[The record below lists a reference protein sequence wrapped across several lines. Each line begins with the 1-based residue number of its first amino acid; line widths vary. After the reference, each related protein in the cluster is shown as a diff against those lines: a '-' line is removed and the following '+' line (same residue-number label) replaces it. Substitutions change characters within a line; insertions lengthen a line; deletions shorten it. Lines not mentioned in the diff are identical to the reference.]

1 MGFCIR
7 LPLIGQIAWPLYA
20 CLFLTAIASAA
31 DVTVF
36 VGTYTNGQSKSK
48 GIYSLQF
55 DETSGQLSAPT
66 LAVESESPSFLAMHP
81 SGRYL
86 YAANEHPSGPPNA
99 PGTVSAFSV
108 DGATLK
114 LINIVSSR
122 GAGPCHVAVD
132 RTGHWL
138 FAANYMGGSIAA
150 FPIQANGA
158 LGEASSFFQHTLT
171 SVEPRQKEPHAHMV
185 VLSPDNRFLL
195 VADLGGDRVFVY
207 RFDERSGK
215 LTLNDPPGGIL
226 PPGSGPRH
234 IAFSRDGKLLYV
246 LSELKDTVTTFR
258 WDAGKGALE
267 STDSLSA
274 LPFGYS
280 GPKSG
285 AEIAV
290 HPAGKFLYTSNR
302 GHDSIAMFAIA
313 ADGKLTASGH
323 EPTRGKT
330 PRNFAIDPAGK
341 FLLAANQDSST
352 IAVFRIDEHTGKL
365 APLGEPVTVPT
376 PVSILFP
383 PRR

>member
-1 MGFCIR
+1 MR
-7 LPLIGQIAWPLYA
+7 LIPLIGQIVI
-20 CLFLTAIASAA
+20 LTTAASAA

-36 VGTYTNGQSKSK
+36 VGTYTNAQSK

-55 DETSGQLSAPT
+55 DDTSGKLSAPT
-66 LAVESESPSFLAMHP
+66 LAAESDSPSFLGMHP
-81 SGRYL
+81 TGRYL
-86 YAANEHPSGPPNA
+86 YAANEHPSGPANA
-99 PGTVSAFSV
+99 PGTVSAFAV
-108 DGATLK
+108 DGSKLK

-122 GAGPCHVAVD
+122 GNGPCHVAVD

-138 FAANYMGGSIAA
+138 FTANYGSGSIAA

-171 SVEPRQKEPHAHMV
+171 SVEPRQKGPHAHMV

-258 WDAGKGALE
+258 WDASKGALE
-267 STDSLSA
+267 STDTLSA
-274 LPFGYS
+274 LPVGYT

-290 HPAGKFLYTSNR
+290 HPTGKFLYTSNR
-302 GHDSIAMFAIA
+302 GHDSIAMYAIA

-330 PRNFAIDPAGK
+330 PRNFAIDPTGK

-352 IAVFRIDEHTGKL
+352 IAVFRIDEKTGKL
-365 APLGEPVTVPT
+365 TPVGDPAAVPT
-376 PVSILFP
+376 PVSILFA
-383 PRR
+383 PRK

>member
-1 MGFCIR
+1 
-7 LPLIGQIAWPLYA
+7 
-20 CLFLTAIASAA
+20 
-31 DVTVF
+31 
-36 VGTYTNGQSKSK
+36 
-48 GIYSLQF
+48 
-55 DETSGQLSAPT
+55 
-66 LAVESESPSFLAMHP
+66 
-81 SGRYL
+81 
-86 YAANEHPSGPPNA
+86 
-99 PGTVSAFSV
+99 
-108 DGATLK
+108 

-138 FAANYMGGSIAA
+138 FAANYAGGSIAA

-158 LGEASSFFQHTLT
+158 LGDASSFFQHTLT
-171 SVEPRQKEPHAHMV
+171 SVDARQKEPHAHMV

-258 WDAGKGALE
+258 WDAGKGTLE

-274 LPFGYS
+274 LPAGYTGS
-280 GPKSG
+280 KSG

-290 HPAGKFLYTSNR
+290 HPTGKFLYTSNR
-302 GHDSIAMFAIA
+302 GHDSIAIFAIA

-323 EPTRGKT
+323 ESTRGKT
-330 PRNFAIDPAGK
+330 PRNFAIDPTGK

-352 IAVFRIDEHTGKL
+352 IAVFRINEKTGKL
-365 APLGEPVTVPT
+365 TPVGDPTAVPN
-376 PVSILFP
+376 PVSILFAA
-383 PRR
+383 RK

>member
-20 CLFLTAIASAA
+20 SLLLAATVSAA
-31 DVTVF
+31 DLTVF
-36 VGTYTNGQSKSK
+36 VGTYTNAQSK

-55 DETSGQLSAPT
+55 DESSGKLSAPT
-66 LAVESESPSFLAMHP
+66 LAAESESPSFLAMHP
-81 SGRYL
+81 TGRYL

-99 PGTVSAFSV
+99 PGTISGFAV
-108 DGATLK
+108 DGNKLK

-138 FAANYMGGSIAA
+138 FAANYTGGSIAA

-158 LGEASSFFQHTLT
+158 LGEATSFFQHTLT
-171 SVEPRQKEPHAHMV
+171 SVDPRQKEPHAQMV

-207 RFDERSGK
+207 RFDEHTGK

-226 PPGSGPRH
+226 PPGTGPRH

-246 LSELKDTVTTFR
+246 LSELKAAVTTFR
-258 WDAGKGALE
+258 WDAGKGTLE
-267 STDSLSA
+267 STDTISA
-274 LPFGYS
+274 LPAGYA

-285 AEIAV
+285 AEIAL
-290 HPAGKFLYTSNR
+290 HPTGKFLYTSNR
-302 GHDSIAMFAIA
+302 GHDSIAIFSIA

-323 EPTRGKT
+323 QPTRGKT
-330 PRNFAIDPAGK
+330 PRNFTIDPTGK

-352 IAVFRIDEHTGKL
+352 IAVFRIDEKTGKL
-365 APLGEPVTVPT
+365 APVGDPAAVPT
-376 PVSILFP
+376 PVAILFP
-383 PRR
+383 SRR

>member
-1 MGFCIR
+1 MR
-7 LPLIGQIAWPLYA
+7 LSLIGQAGWLLYA
-20 CLFLTAIASAA
+20 TASAA
-31 DVTVF
+31 NVTMF
-36 VGTYTNGQSKSK
+36 VGTYTNAQSK

-55 DETSGQLSAPT
+55 DDASGKLSAPA
-66 LAVESESPSFLAMHP
+66 LAAESESPSFLAMHHT
-81 SGRYL
+81 GHYL
-86 YAANEHPSGPPNA
+86 YAANEHPTGPANA
-99 PGTVSAFSV
+99 PGTISAFTV
-108 DGATLK
+108 DAGKLK

-138 FAANYMGGSIAA
+138 FAANYAGGSIAA

-158 LGEASSFFQHTLT
+158 LGEAASFFQHTLT

-185 VLSPDNRFLL
+185 VLSPDNHFLL

-207 RFDERSGK
+207 RFDERTGK
-215 LTLNDPPGGIL
+215 LTLNDPPGGVL

-234 IAFSRDGKLLYV
+234 IAFSHDGKLLYV

-258 WDAGKGALE
+258 WDASKGTLV
-267 STDSLSA
+267 STDTLSA
-274 LPFGYS
+274 LPAGYS

-290 HPAGKFLYTSNR
+290 HPTGKFLYSSNR

-323 EPTRGKT
+323 EPTKGKT
-330 PRNFAIDPAGK
+330 PRNFTIDPSGK

-352 IAVFRIDEHTGKL
+352 IAVFRIDDKTGKL
-365 APLGEPVTVPT
+365 APVGDPVAVPT
-376 PVSILFP
+376 PVSLLFE
-383 PRR
+383 PRK

>member
-1 MGFCIR
+1 MEFSKRRIN
-7 LPLIGQIAWPLYA
+7 LIGQIV
-20 CLFLTAIASAA
+20 FLTTAASAA

-36 VGTYTNGQSKSK
+36 VGTYTNAQSK
-48 GIYSLQF
+48 GIYSVQF
-55 DETSGQLSAPT
+55 DEASGKLSAPT
-66 LAVESESPSFLAMHP
+66 LAVESDSPSFLAMHP
-81 SGRYL
+81 TGRYL
-86 YAANEHPSGPPNA
+86 YAANEHPSGPANA
-99 PGTVSAFSV
+99 PGTVSAFAV
-108 DGATLK
+108 DGGKLK

-138 FAANYMGGSIAA
+138 FVANYTGGSIAA
-150 FPIQANGA
+150 FPIQANGG

-171 SVEPRQKEPHAHMV
+171 SVEPRQKGPHAHIV

-215 LTLNDPPGGIL
+215 LTLNDPPAGIL

-267 STDSLSA
+267 STETLSA
-274 LPFGYS
+274 LPAGYT

-290 HPAGKFLYTSNR
+290 HPTGKFLYTSNR

-330 PRNFAIDPAGK
+330 PRNFAIDPTGK

-352 IAVFRIDEHTGKL
+352 IAVFRIDEKTGKL
-365 APLGEPVTVPT
+365 SPVGDPAAVPT
-376 PVSILFP
+376 PVSILFMSRP
-383 PRR
+383 

>member
-1 MGFCIR
+1 MEFSLRRIS
-7 LPLIGQIAWPLYA
+7 LIGQFMWLLISAVV
-20 CLFLTAIASAA
+20 LTASASAA
-31 DVTVF
+31 DINVF
-36 VGTYTNGQSKSK
+36 VGTYTNAQSK

-55 DETSGQLSAPT
+55 DETSGKLSAPT
-66 LAVESESPSFLAMHP
+66 LAAEAESPSFLAMHP
-81 SGRYL
+81 TGRYL
-86 YAANEHPSGPPNA
+86 YAANEHPSGPPSA
-99 PGTVSAFSV
+99 PGTISAFAV
-108 DGATLK
+108 DGNRLK
-114 LINIVSSR
+114 LLNIVSSR

-138 FAANYMGGSIAA
+138 FAANYAGGSIAA

-171 SVEPRQKEPHAHMV
+171 SVDARQKEPHAHMV

-207 RFDERSGK
+207 RFDERTGK
-215 LTLNDPPGGIL
+215 LTLNNPPAGIL

-246 LSELKDTVTTFR
+246 LSELKATVTTFR
-258 WDAGKGALE
+258 WDGSKGALE
-267 STDSLSA
+267 HVDSISA
-274 LPFGYS
+274 LPAGYT

-290 HPAGKFLYTSNR
+290 HPSGKFLYTSNR
-302 GHDSIAMFAIA
+302 GHDSIAIFAIA
-313 ADGKLTASGH
+313 ADGKLTALGH
-323 EPTRGKT
+323 QPTRGKT
-330 PRNFAIDPAGK
+330 PRNFTIDPTGK

-352 IAVFRIDEHTGKL
+352 IAVFRIDEKTGKL
-365 APLGEPVTVPT
+365 APIGDPVAVPN

-383 PRR
+383 PRS

>member
-1 MGFCIR
+1 MR
-7 LPLIGQIAWPLYA
+7 LIPLIGQIAL
-20 CLFLTAIASAA
+20 LTTAVSAA
-31 DVTVF
+31 DITVF
-36 VGTYTNGQSKSK
+36 VGTYTNAQSK

-55 DETSGQLSAPT
+55 DDASGKLSAPT
-66 LAVESESPSFLAMHP
+66 LAAESDSPSFLALHP
-81 SGRYL
+81 NGRYV
-86 YAANEHPSGPPNA
+86 YAANEHPSGPANA
-99 PGTVSAFSV
+99 PGTVSAFAV
-108 DGATLK
+108 DGGKLK

-122 GAGPCHVAVD
+122 GGGPCHVAVD

-138 FAANYMGGSIAA
+138 FVANYGSGSVAA
-150 FPIQANGA
+150 FPIQANGG

-171 SVEPRQKEPHAHMV
+171 SVEPRQKGPHAHMV

-258 WDAGKGALE
+258 WDASKGALA
-267 STDSLSA
+267 STDTLSA
-274 LPFGYS
+274 LPAGYN

-290 HPAGKFLYTSNR
+290 HPTGKFLYSSNR
-302 GHDSIAMFAIA
+302 GHDSIAMYAIA
-313 ADGKLTASGH
+313 ADGKLTAQGH
-323 EPTRGKT
+323 QPTRGKT
-330 PRNFAIDPAGK
+330 PRNFAIDPTGK
-341 FLLAANQDSST
+341 FLLAANQDSSN
-352 IAVFRIDEHTGKL
+352 IAVFRIDEKTGKL
-365 APLGEPVTVPT
+365 T
-376 PVSILFP
+376 PVGDPVAVPSPVAILFP
-383 PRR
+383 SRR

>member
-1 MGFCIR
+1 MEFSMR
-7 LPLIGQIAWPLYA
+7 LIPLIGQIVL
-20 CLFLTAIASAA
+20 LTTAASAA

-36 VGTYTNGQSKSK
+36 VGTYTNAQSK

-55 DETSGQLSAPT
+55 DEASGKLSAPT
-66 LAVESESPSFLAMHP
+66 LAAESDSPSFLAMHP
-81 SGRYL
+81 TGRYL
-86 YAANEHPSGPPNA
+86 YAANEHPSGPANA
-99 PGTVSAFSV
+99 PGTVSAFAV
-108 DGATLK
+108 DGSKLK
-114 LINIVSSR
+114 LINIVASR
-122 GAGPCHVAVD
+122 GNGPCHVAVD

-138 FAANYMGGSIAA
+138 FTANYGSGSVAA

-171 SVEPRQKEPHAHMV
+171 SVEPRQKGPHAHMV

-258 WDAGKGALE
+258 WDASKGALE
-267 STDSLSA
+267 STDTLSA
-274 LPFGYS
+274 LPAGYT

-290 HPAGKFLYTSNR
+290 HPTGKFLYTSNR
-302 GHDSIAMFAIA
+302 GHDSIAMYAIA

-330 PRNFAIDPAGK
+330 PRNFAIDPSGK

-352 IAVFRIDEHTGKL
+352 IAVFRIDEKTGKL
-365 APLGEPVTVPT
+365 APVGDPAAVPT
-376 PVSILFP
+376 PVSILFA
-383 PRR
+383 PRK

>member
-1 MGFCIR
+1 MEFFMR
-7 LPLIGQIAWPLYA
+7 LIPLIGQIML
-20 CLFLTAIASAA
+20 LTTASSAA

-36 VGTYTNGQSKSK
+36 VGTYTNAQSK
-48 GIYSLQF
+48 GVYTLQF
-55 DETSGQLSAPT
+55 DEASGKLSAPA
-66 LAVESESPSFLAMHP
+66 LAAESESPSFLAMHP
-81 SGRYL
+81 TGRYL
-86 YAANEHPSGPPNA
+86 YAANEHPSGPANA
-99 PGTVSAFSV
+99 PGKISAFAV
-108 DGATLK
+108 DGNKLK
-114 LINIVSSR
+114 LINMVSSR

-138 FAANYMGGSIAA
+138 FTANYAGGSIAA

-246 LSELKDTVTTFR
+246 LSELKDNVTTFR
-258 WDAGKGALE
+258 WDAAKGALE
-267 STDSLSA
+267 STGPALSA
-274 LPFGYS
+274 LPAAYA

-290 HPAGKFLYTSNR
+290 HPAGKFLYSSNR
-302 GHDSIAMFAIA
+302 GHDSIAIYAIA

-330 PRNFAIDPAGK
+330 PRNFAIDPSGK

-352 IAVFRIDEHTGKL
+352 IAVFRIDEKTGKL
-365 APLGEPVTVPT
+365 APVGDPITVPT
-376 PVSILFP
+376 PVSILFA
-383 PRR
+383 PRK

>member
-1 MGFCIR
+1 MR
-7 LPLIGQIAWPLYA
+7 LSLIGQIMWLLY
-20 CLFLTAIASAA
+20 TALLAVAASAA

-36 VGTYTNGQSKSK
+36 VGTYTNAQSK

-55 DETSGQLSAPT
+55 DEASGKLSSPT
-66 LAVESESPSFLAMHP
+66 LAAESESPSFVVMHP
-81 SGRYL
+81 DGRYL

-99 PGTVSAFSV
+99 PGTISAFTV
-108 DGATLK
+108 DGSHLK

-138 FAANYMGGSIAA
+138 FAANYAGGSIAA
-150 FPIQANGA
+150 FPIQPNGA

-171 SVEPRQKEPHAHMV
+171 SVDPRQKEPHAHMV

-207 RFDERSGK
+207 RFDESSGK

-258 WDAGKGALE
+258 WDPSKGALE
-267 STDSLSA
+267 SIDALSA
-274 LPFGYS
+274 LPAGYT

-290 HPAGKFLYTSNR
+290 HPTGKFLYTSNR

-313 ADGKLTASGH
+313 NGKLTASGH
-323 EPTRGKT
+323 QPTRGKT
-330 PRNFAIDPAGK
+330 PRNFAIDPSGK

-352 IAVFRIDEHTGKL
+352 IAVFRIDEKSGKL
-365 APLGEPVTVPT
+365 TPVGDPVAVPT
-376 PVSILFP
+376 PVSILFAARKWGP
-383 PRR
+383 

>member
-1 MGFCIR
+1 MRSSIR
-7 LPLIGQIAWPLYA
+7 RIPLIGQITWLLYA
-20 CLFLTAIASAA
+20 SILLTAAAPAA

-36 VGTYTNGQSKSK
+36 VGTYTNAQSK

-55 DETSGQLSAPT
+55 DETSGKLSAPT
-66 LAVESESPSFLAMHP
+66 LAAESQNPSFLAMHP
-81 SGRYL
+81 TGRYL
-86 YAANEHPSGPPNA
+86 YAANERGAAPGNA
-99 PGTVSAFSV
+99 PGTISAFAVNGS
-108 DGATLK
+108 GLK
-114 LINIVSSR
+114 LLNIVSSR

-138 FAANYMGGSIAA
+138 FAANYTGGSIAA

-246 LSELKDTVTTFR
+246 LSELKDTVTTFH
-258 WDAGKGALE
+258 WDASKGALQ
-267 STDSLSA
+267 STDTLSA
-274 LPFGYS
+274 LPAGYT

-290 HPAGKFLYTSNR
+290 HPSGKFLYTSNR

-323 EPTRGKT
+323 QPTRGKT
-330 PRNFAIDPAGK
+330 PRNFAIDPTGK

-352 IAVFRIDEHTGKL
+352 IAVFRIDEKTGKL
-365 APLGEPVTVPT
+365 APVGDPVAVPT
-376 PVSILFP
+376 PVSILFMSRP
-383 PRR
+383 

>member
-1 MGFCIR
+1 MEFSMRRI
-7 LPLIGQIAWPLYA
+7 PLIVQIVL
-20 CLFLTAIASAA
+20 LTTAASAA

-36 VGTYTNGQSKSK
+36 VGTYTNAQSK

-55 DETSGQLSAPT
+55 DDATGKLSAPT
-66 LAVESESPSFLAMHP
+66 LAAESDSPSFLAMHP
-81 SGRYL
+81 TRRYV
-86 YAANEHPSGPPNA
+86 YAANEHPAGPANA
-99 PGTVSAFSV
+99 PGTVSAFAV
-108 DGATLK
+108 DGSKLK

-122 GAGPCHVAVD
+122 GGGPCHVAVD

-138 FAANYMGGSIAA
+138 FVANYGSGSIAA

-158 LGEASSFFQHTLT
+158 LGQASSFFQHTLT
-171 SVEPRQKEPHAHMV
+171 SVEPRQKGPHAHMV
-185 VLSPDNRFLL
+185 LLSPDNRFLL

-207 RFDERSGK
+207 RFEERTGK
-215 LTLNDPPGGIL
+215 LTLNDPSGGIL

-258 WDAGKGALE
+258 WDASKGALE
-267 STDSLSA
+267 STDTLSA
-274 LPFGYS
+274 LPAGYT

-285 AEIAV
+285 AEIEV
-290 HPAGKFLYTSNR
+290 HPTGKFLYSSNR
-302 GHDSIAMFAIA
+302 GHDSIAMFAIG

-330 PRNFAIDPAGK
+330 PRNFTIDPTGK

-352 IAVFRIDEHTGKL
+352 IAVFRIDEKTGKL
-365 APLGEPVTVPT
+365 TPAGDPVTVPN
-376 PVSILFP
+376 PVAILFP
-383 PRR
+383 PRK

>member
-1 MGFCIR
+1 MEFFMRRI
-7 LPLIGQIAWPLYA
+7 PLIVQIVL
-20 CLFLTAIASAA
+20 LTTAASAA

-36 VGTYTNGQSKSK
+36 VGTYTNAQSK
-48 GIYSLQF
+48 GIYSVQF
-55 DETSGQLSAPT
+55 DEASGKLSAPT
-66 LAVESESPSFLAMHP
+66 LAAESESPSFLALHP
-81 SGRYL
+81 TGRYL
-86 YAANEHPSGPPNA
+86 YAANEHPSGPANA
-99 PGTVSAFSV
+99 PGTVSAFAV
-108 DGATLK
+108 DGSKLK

-138 FAANYMGGSIAA
+138 FVANYTGGSIAA

-158 LGEASSFFQHTLT
+158 LGEASSFFQHSLT
-171 SVEPRQKEPHAHMV
+171 SVEPRQKGPHAHIV

-215 LTLNDPPGGIL
+215 LTLNDPPAGIL

-234 IAFSRDGKLLYV
+234 IAFSRDGKMLYV

-258 WDAGKGALE
+258 WDASKGALE
-267 STDSLSA
+267 STDTLSA
-274 LPFGYS
+274 LPAGYT

-290 HPAGKFLYTSNR
+290 HPSGKFLYSSNR
-302 GHDSIAMFAIA
+302 GHDSIAMFAIG
-313 ADGKLTASGH
+313 ADGKLTAIGH
-323 EPTRGKT
+323 QPTRGKT
-330 PRNFAIDPAGK
+330 PRNFNIDPTGK

-352 IAVFRIDEHTGKL
+352 IAVFRIDEKTGKL
-365 APLGEPVTVPT
+365 APVGDPAAVPT
-376 PVSILFP
+376 PVSILFMSRP
-383 PRR
+383 

>member
-1 MGFCIR
+1 MEFSMRRI
-7 LPLIGQIAWPLYA
+7 PLIVQIVL
-20 CLFLTAIASAA
+20 LTTAASAA

-36 VGTYTNGQSKSK
+36 VGTYTNAQSK
-48 GIYSLQF
+48 GIYSVQF
-55 DETSGQLSAPT
+55 DETSGKLSAPS
-66 LAVESESPSFLAMHP
+66 LAAESESPSFLAMHP
-81 SGRYL
+81 TGRYV
-86 YAANEHPSGPPNA
+86 YAANEHPSGPANA
-99 PGTVSAFSV
+99 PGTVSAFAV
-108 DGATLK
+108 DGSKLK

-138 FAANYMGGSIAA
+138 FVANYTGGSIAA
-150 FPIQANGA
+150 FPIQGNGA
-158 LGEASSFFQHTLT
+158 LGEASSFFQHSLT
-171 SVEPRQKEPHAHMV
+171 SVEPRQKGPHAHIV

-267 STDSLSA
+267 STETLSA
-274 LPFGYS
+274 LPTGYT

-285 AEIAV
+285 AEIVV
-290 HPAGKFLYTSNR
+290 HPTGKFLYSSNR
-302 GHDSIAMFAIA
+302 GHDSIAMFAIG

-330 PRNFAIDPAGK
+330 PRNFAIDPSGK

-352 IAVFRIDEHTGKL
+352 IAIFRIDEKTGKL
-365 APLGEPVTVPT
+365 SPVGDPAAVPT
-376 PVSILFP
+376 PVSILFMSRP
-383 PRR
+383 

>member
-1 MGFCIR
+1 MGFHIR
-7 LPLIGQIAWPLYA
+7 LLLIGRIERFLYA
-20 CLFLTAIASAA
+20 SLLLTGVASAA

-36 VGTYTNGQSKSK
+36 VGTYTNAQSK
-48 GIYSLQF
+48 GIYSVQF
-55 DETSGQLSAPT
+55 DEASGKLSAPT
-66 LAVESESPSFLAMHP
+66 LAAESESPSFLTMHP
-81 SGRYL
+81 TGRYL
-86 YAANEHPSGPPNA
+86 YAANEHPSGPANA
-99 PGTVSAFSV
+99 PGKISAFEV
-108 DGATLK
+108 NGTTLK
-114 LINIVSSR
+114 LINMVSSR

-132 RTGHWL
+132 RTGRWL
-138 FAANYMGGSIAA
+138 FAANYAGGSVAA

-234 IAFSRDGKLLYV
+234 IAFSRDGRLLYV

-258 WDAGKGALE
+258 WDAGKGALK
-267 STDSLSA
+267 STSPGLSA
-274 LPFGYS
+274 LPAAYS

-290 HPAGKFLYTSNR
+290 HPMGKFLYTSNR
-302 GHDSIAMFAIA
+302 GHDSIAIFAIA

-330 PRNFAIDPAGK
+330 PRNFTIDPSGK
-341 FLLAANQDSST
+341 FLLAANQDSSN
-352 IAVFRIDEHTGKL
+352 ISVFRIDDKTGKL
-365 APLGEPVTVPT
+365 IPIGDPLAVPT

-383 PRR
+383 RRP

>member
-1 MGFCIR
+1 MGFGIR
-7 LPLIGQIAWPLYA
+7 IPVIGQVMWFFTAVL
-20 CLFLTAIASAA
+20 LLTAVAASGA

-36 VGTYTNGQSKSK
+36 VGTYTNSQSK
-48 GIYSLQF
+48 GIYRLQF
-55 DETSGQLSAPT
+55 DEASGKLSAPS
-66 LAVESESPSFLAMHP
+66 LAAESESPSFLAMHP
-81 SGRYL
+81 TGRYL
-86 YAANEHPSGPPNA
+86 YAANEHPSGPASA
-99 PGTVSAFSV
+99 PGKISAFAV
-108 DGATLK
+108 DGSALK

-138 FAANYMGGSIAA
+138 FAANYAGGSIAA

-158 LGEASSFFQHTLT
+158 LGEASSFIQHTLT

-215 LTLNDPPGGIL
+215 LTLNDPPAGIL

-234 IAFSRDGKLLYV
+234 IAFSRDGRLLYV

-258 WDAGKGALE
+258 WDATKGVLE

-274 LPFGYS
+274 LPAGYT

-290 HPAGKFLYTSNR
+290 HPTGKFLYTSNR
-302 GHDSIAMFAIA
+302 GHDTIAMFAIA
-313 ADGKLTASGH
+313 ADGKLAISGH
-323 EPTRGKT
+323 QPTRGKT
-330 PRNFAIDPAGK
+330 PRNFAIDPSGK

-352 IAVFRIDEHTGKL
+352 IAVFRVDGKTGGL
-365 APLGEPVTVPT
+365 TPVGDPVAVPT
-376 PVSILFP
+376 PVSILFAA
-383 PRR
+383 RQ

>member
-1 MGFCIR
+1 MEFSMR
-7 LPLIGQIAWPLYA
+7 LIALIGPIV
-20 CLFLTAIASAA
+20 LFATAASAA

-36 VGTYTNGQSKSK
+36 VGTYTNAQSK

-55 DETSGQLSAPT
+55 DEASGKLSAPT
-66 LAVESESPSFLAMHP
+66 LAAESDSPSFLAMHP
-81 SGRYL
+81 TGRYL

-99 PGTVSAFSV
+99 PGTVSAFAV
-108 DGATLK
+108 DGSKLK

-138 FAANYMGGSIAA
+138 FAANYAGGSIAA
-150 FPIQANGA
+150 FPIQANGG

-171 SVEPRQKEPHAHMV
+171 SVEPRQKEAHAHMV

-207 RFDERSGK
+207 RFDERTGK
-215 LTLNDPPGGIL
+215 LTLNNPPGGIL

-258 WDAGKGALE
+258 WDASKGSLE
-267 STDSLSA
+267 STDTLSA
-274 LPFGYS
+274 LPAGYA

-285 AEIAV
+285 AEIEV
-290 HPAGKFLYTSNR
+290 HPTGKFLYSSNR
-302 GHDSIAMFAIA
+302 GHDSIAMFAIG

-323 EPTRGKT
+323 QPTRGKT
-330 PRNFAIDPAGK
+330 PRNFTIDPTGK

-352 IAVFRIDEHTGKL
+352 IAVFRIDEKTGKL
-365 APLGEPVTVPT
+365 APIGDPVAVPN
-376 PVSILFP
+376 PVAILFP
-383 PRR
+383 SRR

>member
-7 LPLIGQIAWPLYA
+7 PLLLIGRIKRLLY
-20 CLFLTAIASAA
+20 TALVFMTAASAA

-36 VGTYTNGQSKSK
+36 VGTYTNAQSK

-55 DETSGQLSAPT
+55 DGASGKLSAPT
-66 LAVESESPSFLAMHP
+66 LAAESESPSFLAMHP
-81 SGRYL
+81 TGRYL
-86 YAANEHPSGPPNA
+86 YAANEHPSGPANA
-99 PGTVSAFSV
+99 PGTVSAFAV
-108 DGATLK
+108 DGGKLK

-138 FAANYMGGSIAA
+138 FAANYTGGSIAA

-171 SVEPRQKEPHAHMV
+171 SVEPRQKGPHAHIV

-226 PPGSGPRH
+226 APGSGPRH

-246 LSELKDTVTTFR
+246 LNELKDTVTTFR

-267 STDSLSA
+267 STETLSA
-274 LPFGYS
+274 LPAGYT

-290 HPAGKFLYTSNR
+290 HPSGKFLYTSNR

-323 EPTRGKT
+323 QPTRGKT
-330 PRNFAIDPAGK
+330 PRNFAIDPTGK

-352 IAVFRIDEHTGKL
+352 IAVFRIDEKSGKL
-365 APLGEPVTVPT
+365 APVGDPVAVPT

-383 PRR
+383 SRP

>member
-1 MGFCIR
+1 MR
-7 LPLIGQIAWPLYA
+7 LPLIGQIIWLHYA
-20 CLFLTAIASAA
+20 AVLFAATVSAA

-36 VGTYTNGQSKSK
+36 VGTYTNAQSK

-55 DETSGQLSAPT
+55 DEASGKLSSPT
-66 LAVESESPSFLAMHP
+66 LAAESESPSFLAMHP
-81 SGRYL
+81 TGRYL
-86 YAANEHPSGPPNA
+86 YAANEHPSGPANA
-99 PGTVSAFSV
+99 PGTISAFAV
-108 DGATLK
+108 DGNKLK

-138 FAANYMGGSIAA
+138 FAANYTGGSVAA

-171 SVEPRQKEPHAHMV
+171 SVDARQKEAHAHMV

-207 RFDERSGK
+207 RFDERTGK

-226 PPGSGPRH
+226 PPGTGPRH
-234 IAFSRDGKLLYV
+234 IAFSQDGKLLYV
-246 LSELKDTVTTFR
+246 LSELKASVTTFR
-258 WDAGKGALE
+258 WDAGKGVLE
-267 STDSLSA
+267 STDTISA
-274 LPFGYS
+274 LPAGYA

-285 AEIAV
+285 AEIV
-290 HPAGKFLYTSNR
+290 LHPTGKFLYTSNR
-302 GHDSIAMFAIA
+302 GHDSIAIFSIA

-323 EPTRGKT
+323 ESTRGKT
-330 PRNFAIDPAGK
+330 PRNFTIDPAGK

-352 IAVFRIDEHTGKL
+352 IAVFRIDEKTGKL
-365 APLGEPVTVPT
+365 TPLGDPAAVPT
-376 PVSILFP
+376 PVAILFP
-383 PRR
+383 SRK

>member
-1 MGFCIR
+1 MRI
-7 LPLIGQIAWPLYA
+7 PLIGQIQL
-20 CLFLTAIASAA
+20 LLIATLLPTSAGRAA

-36 VGTYTNGQSKSK
+36 VGTYTNAQSK

-55 DETSGQLSAPT
+55 DEASGKLSAPT
-66 LAVESESPSFLAMHP
+66 LSAESESPSFLTMHP
-81 SGRYL
+81 TGRYL
-86 YAANEHPSGPPNA
+86 YAANEHPSGPANA
-99 PGTVSAFSV
+99 PGTVSAFAV
-108 DGATLK
+108 DGTKLK

-132 RTGHWL
+132 RTGNWL
-138 FAANYMGGSIAA
+138 FAANYAGGSIAA
-150 FPIQANGA
+150 FPIHTNGG

-215 LTLNDPPGGIL
+215 LTLNNPPSGIL

-258 WDAGKGALE
+258 WDAGKGTLQ
-267 STDSLSA
+267 STGTLSA
-274 LPFGYS
+274 LPAGYT

-290 HPAGKFLYTSNR
+290 HPNGKFLYTSNR
-302 GHDSIAMFAIA
+302 GHDSIAMFSIA

-330 PRNFAIDPAGK
+330 PRNFAIDPTGK

-352 IAVFRIDEHTGKL
+352 IGVFRIDETTGKL
-365 APLGEPVTVPT
+365 TPSGDPVAVPT
-376 PVSILFP
+376 PVSILFA
-383 PRR
+383 PRK